1 MDVRMMIGAM
11 PRVVR
16 GAMALGLL
24 SLLSCAAPSEPSAI
38 LVYIHPQNVGAP
50 ADAPATPDVS
60 SPAPTPTATPEATAT
75 PACAIETLAPG
86 AHISAGGSYTE
97 TEDQAAG
104 RMVCRIARDS
114 CAFGLL
120 VRNLDTAIYFQ
131 EEESPPHNDE
141 DRRMHPAMLM
151 PLSRLRDLV
160 AAEWQGEARL
170 VVSDAYDSL
179 LEHDLN
185 QTNPARKYSLHFE
198 GRSIDLLLSP
208 YDPARMDR
216 LCALAHCAGFD
227 WVHHEY
233 THCHASVKAM
243 SLCEVCSGEP

>member
-1 MDVRMMIGAM
+1 MDDPMRRRSKQAGVMLVG
-11 PRVVR
+11 
-16 GAMALGLL
+16 LFGLL
-24 SLLSCAAPSEPSAI
+24 ACAAPAEPSTI
-38 LVYIHPQNVGAP
+38 LVYIHAQDATPLSAAP
-50 ADAPATPDVS
+50 AAASPTAPPA
-60 SPAPTPTATPEATAT
+60 APTAALTAT
-75 PACAIETLAPG
+75 PAPPACALEALAPG
-86 AHISAGGSYTE
+86 LHISATGSYTE

-104 RMVCRIARDS
+104 PMTCRIARDS

-120 VRNLDTAIYFQ
+120 IRNLDAAILFQ
-131 EEESPPHNDE
+131 DEEAPPHNDE

-170 VVSDAYDSL
+170 VVSDAYDAL

-185 QTNPARKYSLHFE
+185 QADPARKYSLHFE

-227 WVHHEY
+227 WVHHEF
-233 THCHASVKAM
+233 THCHASVRAM
-243 SLCEVCSGEP
+243 SLCAVCSGER

>member
-1 MDVRMMIGAM
+1 MDARIPVW
-11 PRVVR
+11 
-16 GAMALGLL
+16 MAVSLGLMSL
-24 SLLSCAAPSEPSAI
+24 SACVAPSEPSTV
-38 LVYIHPQNVGAP
+38 LVYIHAQNTDPPTDTP
-50 ADAPATPDVS
+50 ARHLTPDALVT
-60 SPAPTPTATPEATAT
+60 PTPAVAPVS

-86 AHISAGGSYTE
+86 AHISSSGSYTQ

-104 RMVCRIARDS
+104 PMICRIARDS

-120 VRNLDTAIYFQ
+120 VRTLDTAIFFQ
-131 EEESPPHNDE
+131 EEEAAPHDDE

-160 AAEWQGEARL
+160 AAEWKGEARL
-170 VVSDAYDSL
+170 VVSDAYDAL

-185 QTNPARKYSLHFE
+185 QADPARKYSLHFE

-208 YDPARMDR
+208 YEPVRIDR

-227 WVHHEY
+227 WVHHEH

-243 SLCEVCSGEP
+243 SLCEVCSGQR